1 MMIVLL
7 LCVIMK
13 IAEFSAG
20 RVSPTLQPSKQRQR
34 QRKKPPPLTL
44 LQQQQQQQY
53 EQHEQQSSP
62 MSCRKRHH
70 DWNYYRIP
78 CDKCMYFLRRQCAG
92 KGAAVMEDPQTPGSD
107 CNSNPATDSMQQDLI
122 GSDFIQDN
130 VEYQWCTDYGYR
142 DGGLHVHPSVLS
154 SLSASYTR
162 EDVGYYDDLSRNLDA
177 NLAEIDMESFRSA
190 DIHTLLTALPVMCTD
205 PVQHSEFNYQRERYA
220 SISGSV
226 MEKLDIG
233 SSISPHTSSQGEES
247 ACSTT
252 DTMSI
257 CKSSLLFSPVK
268 ETPVLPPA
276 GSYSVDSLDCE
287 DMLLTC
293 QANNKNNYTIAF
305 EASITMYSDSSP
317 DFEHQEKQE
326 TYDVPETYYK
336 KKGLRRNILD
346 SSMACSDSK
355 IYTTW
360 SNLKHSSMNK
370 VITRH
375 PSGNNNT
382 IPNFLHG
389 TGNTTVSINK
399 RSQSLPDLSRIQ
411 ESPANIHL
419 NFSVDSAE
427 SNNHPLQSHTNS
439 GSAMSRSVNEEN
451 SDGSGNTSSGKKLQ
465 NLSLVKLFMKQKSM
479 SAEGMSLTLD
489 QSDSISDNGWPTSN
503 SASDSGTTNTN
514 TNTQIQRQNINNTCT
529 RPLPEKD
536 FSINWVRSDCYT
548 NKEVTESPKDKL
560 ADIPNNF
567 PSNKEYKDGM
577 VSSASVEELSESI
590 SKSELVHGSDIEQI
604 DFEISQDDL
613 EGRPKHFRV
622 LQAENK
628 STIVKTTGIQAM
640 VETEDNEVQTSIIYN
655 VPAEKDS
662 PSIRETIVNKRPV
675 YVVYP
680 NYTLPDLSF
689 LNIKDTKLDNVALKP
704 QCYDKNKPGW
714 KHSNRCNRPF
724 SCNDIDA
731 LKQRGFSHV
740 KDWESL
746 TFLLPTEYK
755 KILHDVPEVSEHINI
770 NEQTKKPLFC
780 LSPPV
785 RHKTRPIS
793 ELIPNNTSSTSST
806 ATQPSSGYRGS
817 STILTDSS
825 TNQQLLS
832 NNIAN
837 PLYLYRYDSISS
849 EASLVSNDKKMHRAV
864 NQAKQ
869 AYPNLPKRSISLPY
883 GDKEADCCNGKVPPR
898 PPLPRSILRK
908 NRVPTSKRYSMF
920 EMGGVEEVEDQCP
933 EPNKR
938 MSLQE
943 PYYMNN
949 DLQLLCR
956 GRIIDSEKDV
966 DETEEKFNTERLNE
980 AINNT
985 NVDYETSQNNEDD
998 VKQLEEFLKR
1008 SGLSSESSEGDNE
1021 DPEVKLRSYVRKF
1034 LALRM
1039 NKDVVKNIDMA
1050 ESQKKTVSFALHERK
1065 RYSNEKPNNTSVT
1078 TNEHNKDKCFQDT
1091 NKETNLENKVDLE
1104 EKRNMISSVNK
1115 SVDLLLKYWNAEPT
1129 NGRQNY
1135 NDKNECA
1142 QLCLSNLCPALYAIM
1157 SDGLKTH
1164 LQSTFGPLANS
1175 VWQVVEASAQ
1185 QGLLTKTLN
1194 ELVQKINGEDI
1205 ITEGMLKFHAF
1216 VFGLLNLRALD
1227 AWFAYLCTRES
1238 ILRKHYNSNSLFTAA
1253 LRNTDVREVVDSLLD
1268 ILHPLAFCPFQLDL
1282 LYQYRQLHNSFGNM
1296 NNYSLNGTNFRNI
1309 DLLQK
1314 DHHFEKTD
1322 NCGIVSSPR
1331 KIRPRSCVFYN
1342 DCDDKSGITH
1352 KTDHESAVVKKRF
1365 NNTIATKVLH
1375 GLEKLASDSEDY
1387 TDSLEHSPLNRGG
1400 ATAKQTIPIKLL
1412 SPDSKID
1419 DEDTIT
1425 GEAKFRK
1432 LQEKWELMVGKEDIG
1447 KNQAG
1452 PTLPPLSPI
1461 RTPDLEKTVAK
1472 LPISG
1477 IPSLKKPVA
1486 SSTTKTVLMKPIE
1499 TRGKGIPETRRT
1511 SRVDQEVV
1519 GTSRTHL
1526 SRPSSLPYKSY
1537 GVMSKEKNLVSPQRR
1552 AASTSL
1558 PRPNTAT
1565 RNLSRKQPL
1574 KDVRTVTNR
1583 APSHNGH
1590 LSFAE
1595 GERLKVILEI
1605 DNKWLLCERGDR
1617 KGLVPRMCVHT
1628 IQT

>member
-20 RVSPTLQPSKQRQR
+20 RVSPSLQPSRRRQR
-34 QRKKPPPLTL
+34 PRKRPPPSPPLR
-44 LQQQQQQQY
+44 
-53 EQHEQQSSP
+53 QHEQQQSP
-62 MSCRKRHH
+62 SLSCRKRQ
-70 DWNYYRIP
+70 DWNYYRVP
-78 CDKCMYFLRRQCAG
+78 CDKCMYFLQKQCAG

-130 VEYQWCTDYGYR
+130 VEYQWCTDYGYK

-154 SLSASYTR
+154 SLSASYSR

-305 EASITMYSDSSP
+305 EGSITMYSDSSP
-317 DFEHQEKQE
+317 DFENQEKPE
-326 TYDVPETYYK
+326 TYEVPETYYK
-336 KKGLRRNILD
+336 KKGLRRTILD
-346 SSMACSDSK
+346 SSMVCSDSK

-389 TGNTTVSINK
+389 TGNTTISINK
-399 RSQSLPDLSRIQ
+399 RSQSLPDLTRIQ
-411 ESPANIHL
+411 ESPTNIHL

-427 SNNHPLQSHTNS
+427 SNNHPLPSHNS

-451 SDGSGNTSSGKKLQ
+451 SDGSGNISSGKKLQ

-489 QSDSISDNGWPTSN
+489 QSDSISDSGWPTSN
-503 SASDSGTTNTN
+503 SASDSGTN
-514 TNTQIQRQNINNTCT
+514 TNTQIQRQNINTCT

-536 FSINWVRSDCYT
+536 FSINWVRSDCYN
-548 NKEVTESPKDKL
+548 NKEVESQKDKL
-560 ADIPNNF
+560 ADIPNTF
-567 PSNKEYKDGM
+567 TSNKENKDDM
-577 VSSASVEELSESI
+577 ISSASVEELSESI
-590 SKSELVHGSDIEQI
+590 TKSELVHDSDIEQI

-613 EGRPKHFRV
+613 ECRSKHLRIF
-622 LQAENK
+622 QENK
-628 STIVKTTGIQAM
+628 SVISKTTGIQAM
-640 VETEDNEVQTSIIYN
+640 VETEDNEVQTSLIYK
-655 VPAEKDS
+655 VPAERDS

-704 QCYDKNKPGW
+704 QCYDKSKPGW

-780 LSPPV
+780 LSPPM

-825 TNQQLLS
+825 TNQQLLP
-832 NNIAN
+832 NNVAN

-849 EASLVSNDKKMHRAV
+849 EASLVSNDKKIHRTV

-869 AYPNLPKRSISLPY
+869 TYPNLPKRSISLPY
-883 GDKEADCCNGKVPPR
+883 GDRESDCCNGKVPPR

-908 NRVPTSKRYSMF
+908 NKVPTSKRYSMF
-920 EMGGVEEVEDQCP
+920 EMGGVEEVEDQCS

-966 DETEEKFNTERLNE
+966 DETEEKCNTATNFILERLNE
-980 AINNT
+980 VVNNT
-985 NVDYETSQNNEDD
+985 NVDYETSQNSEDD
-998 VKQLEEFLKR
+998 IKQLEEFLKR

-1050 ESQKKTVSFALHERK
+1050 ESQKKTVSFALHEKK
-1065 RYSNEKPNNTSVT
+1065 RYSDEKPNNANVP
-1078 TNEHNKDKCFQDT
+1078 TNEHNKDRCFQDL
-1091 NKETNLENKVDLE
+1091 NKEINPENKVDLE
-1104 EKRNMISSVNK
+1104 EKRNMISSTSK
-1115 SVDLLLKYWNAEPT
+1115 AVDLLLKYWNAEPT

-1142 QLCLSNLCPALYAIM
+1142 QLCLSNLCPTLYAIM
-1157 SDGLKTH
+1157 SDGLKSH
-1164 LQSTFGPLANS
+1164 LQSTFGPIANS

-1185 QGLLTKTLN
+1185 QGPLTKTLN

-1238 ILRKHYNSNSLFTAA
+1238 ILRKHYNSNSLFTGA
-1253 LRNTDVREVVDSLLD
+1253 LASTDVREVVDNLLD

-1296 NNYSLNGTNFRNI
+1296 NNYNIDGLNFRNV

-1314 DHHFEKTD
+1314 DHHFEKAD
-1322 NCGIVSSPR
+1322 NCGTVLSPR
-1331 KIRPRSCVFYN
+1331 KIRPRSCVNVYN
-1342 DCDDKSGITH
+1342 DYDDKSIIAH
-1352 KTDHESAVVKKRF
+1352 KTDLENVVKKRF
-1365 NNTIATKVLH
+1365 NNTVGTKVLH
-1375 GLEKLASDSEDY
+1375 GLEKLASEDSEDY
-1387 TDSLEHSPLNRGG
+1387 TDSLEHSPLNRG
-1400 ATAKQTIPIKLL
+1400 ATKQMIPIKSL
-1412 SPDSKID
+1412 SPDSKMD

-1425 GEAKFRK
+1425 GETKFRK
-1432 LQEKWELMVGKEDIG
+1432 LQEKWELMIGKEETG
-1447 KNQAG
+1447 KNQPGTA
-1452 PTLPPLSPI
+1452 LPLSPM
-1461 RTPDLEKTVAK
+1461 RTPANLGKSKIPRLLTSPIKQPNVAIGSVKTVK
-1472 LPISG
+1472 SPISG
-1477 IPSLKKPVA
+1477 IPSLKKPVTL
-1486 SSTTKTVLMKPIE
+1486 STTKTVLMKPIE
-1499 TRGKGIPETRRT
+1499 TRGKSVQETRRT
-1511 SRVDQEVV
+1511 SRVDQDIV
-1519 GTSRTHL
+1519 GTSRAHL

-1537 GVMSKEKNLVSPQRR
+1537 GVMSKEKNLLSPQRR

-1558 PRPNTAT
+1558 PRPNTVT
-1565 RNLSRKQPL
+1565 RNPPRKQPL
-1574 KDVRTVTNR
+1574 K
-1583 APSHNGH
+1583 
-1590 LSFAE
+1590 
-1595 GERLKVILEI
+1595 
-1605 DNKWLLCERGDR
+1605 
-1617 KGLVPRMCVHT
+1617 LVK
-1628 IQT
+1628 

>member
-20 RVSPTLQPSKQRQR
+20 RTSPTLQPSRQKQR
-34 QRKKPPPLTL
+34 QRKKPPPLQL
-44 LQQQQQQQY
+44 LQQQQQQQQQQ
-53 EQHEQQSSP
+53 QHEQSPSSK
-62 MSCRKRHH
+62 SSRLRQ

-78 CDKCMYFLRRQCAG
+78 CDKCMYFLQRQCAG

-317 DFEHQEKQE
+317 DFEHQEKPE
-326 TYDVPETYYK
+326 TYEVPETYYK
-336 KKGLRRNILD
+336 KKGLRRHILD
-346 SSMACSDSK
+346 SSM
-355 IYTTW
+355 
-360 SNLKHSSMNK
+360 
-370 VITRH
+370 
-375 PSGNNNT
+375 
-382 IPNFLHG
+382 
-389 TGNTTVSINK
+389 
-399 RSQSLPDLSRIQ
+399 
-411 ESPANIHL
+411 
-419 NFSVDSAE
+419 VDSAE
-427 SNNHPLQSHTNS
+427 SNNHPLQSHNS

-503 SASDSGTTNTN
+503 SASDSATTNTNTNTN

-548 NKEVTESPKDKL
+548 NKEIESQKDKF

-567 PSNKEYKDGM
+567 PSNKENKDDM
-577 VSSASVEELSESI
+577 ISSASVEELSESI
-590 SKSELVHGSDIEQI
+590 IKSELVHDSDIEQI

-613 EGRPKHFRV
+613 ESRAKNLRV

-640 VETEDNEVQTSIIYN
+640 VETEDNEVQTSIIYK

-704 QCYDKNKPGW
+704 QCYDKSKPGW
-714 KHSNRCNRPF
+714 KHSNRCSRPF

-869 AYPNLPKRSISLPY
+869 VYPNLPKRSISLPY

-920 EMGGVEEVEDQCP
+920 EMGGVEEVEDQCS

-966 DETEEKFNTERLNE
+966 DETEEKCNTGKERLNE

-985 NVDYETSQNNEDD
+985 NVDYEISQNSEDD

-1065 RYSNEKPNNTSVT
+1065 RYSNEKPNNISVT

-1091 NKETNLENKVDLE
+1091 NKEINPENKMDLE
-1104 EKRNMISSVNK
+1104 EKRNMILSVSK
-1115 SVDLLLKYWNAEPT
+1115 SVDLLLIYWNAEPT

-1142 QLCLSNLCPALYAIM
+1142 QLCLSNLCPALYTIM
-1157 SDGLKTH
+1157 SDGLKPH

-1185 QGLLTKTLN
+1185 QGPLTKTLN

-1238 ILRKHYNSNSLFTAA
+1238 ILRKHYNSNSLFTGA
-1253 LRNTDVREVVDSLLD
+1253 LGNTDIREVVDSLLD

-1309 DLLQK
+1309 DMHQK

-1322 NCGIVSSPR
+1322 NCGTVSSPR
-1331 KIRPRSCVFYN
+1331 KIRPRSCVVYN
-1342 DCDDKSGITH
+1342 DYDDKSGITH
-1352 KTDHESAVVKKRF
+1352 KTDHESVVKKRF
-1365 NNTIATKVLH
+1365 NNAIGTKVLH
-1375 GLEKLASDSEDY
+1375 GLEKLASEDSEDY
-1387 TDSLEHSPLNRGG
+1387 TDSLEHSPLNRG
-1400 ATAKQTIPIKLL
+1400 AAKQTIPIKVLT
-1412 SPDSKID
+1412 PDSKID

-1432 LQEKWELMVGKEDIG
+1432 LQEKWELMVGKEETV
-1447 KNQAG
+1447 KNQGA
-1452 PTLPPLSPI
+1452 PTTLPPLSPM
-1461 RTPDLEKTVAK
+1461 RTPANLGKSKIPRLLTSPIKQPNVTLGSAK
-1472 LPISG
+1472 SVKSPITG

-1486 SSTTKTVLMKPIE
+1486 LSTTKTVLMKPIE

-1511 SRVDQEVV
+1511 SRVDQDVV

-1565 RNLSRKQPL
+1565 RNNISRKQPL
-1574 KDVRTVTNR
+1574 KDVRTLTNR
-1583 APSHNGH
+1583 APSNNGH

>member
-20 RVSPTLQPSKQRQR
+20 RTSPTLQPSRQKQR
-34 QRKKPPPLTL
+34 QRKKPPPLQL
-44 LQQQQQQQY
+44 LQQQQQQQQQQ
-53 EQHEQQSSP
+53 QHEQSPSSK
-62 MSCRKRHH
+62 SSRLRQ

-78 CDKCMYFLRRQCAG
+78 CDKCMYFLQRQCAG

-205 PVQHSEFNYQRERYA
+205 PVQHSE
-220 SISGSV
+220 
-226 MEKLDIG
+226 
-233 SSISPHTSSQGEES
+233 GEES

-317 DFEHQEKQE
+317 DFEHQEKPE
-326 TYDVPETYYK
+326 TYEVPETYYK
-336 KKGLRRNILD
+336 KKGLRRHILD
-346 SSMACSDSK
+346 SSMVCSDSK

-389 TGNTTVSINK
+389 TGNTTISINK

-419 NFSVDSAE
+419 NSSVDSAE
-427 SNNHPLQSHTNS
+427 SNNHPLQSHNS

-503 SASDSGTTNTN
+503 SASDSATTNTNTNTN

-548 NKEVTESPKDKL
+548 NKEIESQKDKF

-567 PSNKEYKDGM
+567 PSNKENKDDM
-577 VSSASVEELSESI
+577 ISSASVEELSESI
-590 SKSELVHGSDIEQI
+590 IKSELVHDSDIEQI

-613 EGRPKHFRV
+613 ESRAKNLRV

-640 VETEDNEVQTSIIYN
+640 VETEDNEVQTSIIYK

-704 QCYDKNKPGW
+704 QCYDKSKPGW
-714 KHSNRCNRPF
+714 KHSNRCSRPF

-869 AYPNLPKRSISLPY
+869 VYPNLPKRSISLPY

-920 EMGGVEEVEDQCP
+920 EMGGVEEVEDQCS

-966 DETEEKFNTERLNE
+966 DETEEKCNTGKERLNE

-985 NVDYETSQNNEDD
+985 NVDYEISQNSEDD

-1065 RYSNEKPNNTSVT
+1065 RYSNEKPNNISVT

-1091 NKETNLENKVDLE
+1091 NKEINPENKMDLE
-1104 EKRNMISSVNK
+1104 EKRNMILSVSK
-1115 SVDLLLKYWNAEPT
+1115 SVDLLLIYWNAEPT

-1142 QLCLSNLCPALYAIM
+1142 QLCLSNLCPALYTIM
-1157 SDGLKTH
+1157 SDGLKPH

-1185 QGLLTKTLN
+1185 QGPLTKTLN

-1238 ILRKHYNSNSLFTAA
+1238 ILRKHYNSNSLFTGA
-1253 LRNTDVREVVDSLLD
+1253 LGNTDIREVVDSLLD

-1309 DLLQK
+1309 DMHQK

-1322 NCGIVSSPR
+1322 NCGTVSSPR
-1331 KIRPRSCVFYN
+1331 KIRPRSCVVYN
-1342 DCDDKSGITH
+1342 DYDDKSGITH
-1352 KTDHESAVVKKRF
+1352 KTDHESVVKKRF
-1365 NNTIATKVLH
+1365 NNAIGTKVLH
-1375 GLEKLASDSEDY
+1375 GLEKLASEDSEDY
-1387 TDSLEHSPLNRGG
+1387 TDSLEHSPLNRG
-1400 ATAKQTIPIKLL
+1400 AAKQTIPIKVLT
-1412 SPDSKID
+1412 PDSKID

-1432 LQEKWELMVGKEDIG
+1432 LQEKWELMVGKEETV
-1447 KNQAG
+1447 KNQGA
-1452 PTLPPLSPI
+1452 PTTLPPLSPM
-1461 RTPDLEKTVAK
+1461 RTPANLGKSKIPRLLTSPIKQPNVTLGSAK
-1472 LPISG
+1472 SVKSPITG

-1486 SSTTKTVLMKPIE
+1486 LSTTKTVLMKPIE

-1511 SRVDQEVV
+1511 SRVDQDVV

-1565 RNLSRKQPL
+1565 RNNISRKQPL
-1574 KDVRTVTNR
+1574 KDVRTLTNR
-1583 APSHNGH
+1583 APSNNGH